1 MRAFNTGAARL
12 HAEAT
17 RESASIALAK
27 FPSITVRTSEMQN
40 DRPPPRRVTYE
51 KGIRIGGSGWFGR
64 LLAAV
69 LSVIVLVA
77 AAMLSVVVLA
87 VLFGVGT
94 IAVGYLWWKTR
105 ALRRQA
111 RPFGDDGRTVDVE
124 FVDKDSP
131 DDDAAKR

>member
-1 MRAFNTGAARL
+1 
-12 HAEAT
+12 
-17 RESASIALAK
+17 
-27 FPSITVRTSEMQN
+27 MQN
-40 DRPPPRRVTYE
+40 SRPPPRRVTYE
-51 KGIRIGGSGWFGR
+51 KGTRIGGSGLFGR

-77 AAMLSVVVLA
+77 AAMLSVVLLA

-94 IAVGYLWWKTR
+94 IVVGYLWWKMR

-111 RPFGDDGRTVDVE
+111 RAFVDEGRTVDVE

-131 DDDAAKR
+131 DHDSARR